1 MLDAET
7 QKSRTNN
14 RKVKKERNEGLCDEG
29 ILVSSQGV
37 GVYFVESRHAF
48 VDEV

>member
-7 QKSRTNN
+7 QKSRTND
-14 RKVKKERNEGLCDEG
+14 RKSMKRKEGLCDEG
-29 ILVSSQGV
+29 ILVSSEGV
-37 GVYFVESRHAF
+37 GVYFVDSRHAF